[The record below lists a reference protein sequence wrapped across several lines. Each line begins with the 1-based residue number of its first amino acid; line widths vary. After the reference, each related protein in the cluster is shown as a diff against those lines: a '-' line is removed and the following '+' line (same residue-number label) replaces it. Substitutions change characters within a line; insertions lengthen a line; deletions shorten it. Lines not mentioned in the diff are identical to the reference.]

1 MDHLISKT
9 NCQALNSFKKQTNEF
24 VSTSMQYIFICF
36 LEEIED
42 SNKTFQ
48 NPLKSFKSSDS
59 CSPCPLRLPIL
70 MVTSDA
76 LNFVV
81 NTVLCLLP
89 NLMHQMLCA
98 NPITVY

>member
-9 NCQALNSFKKQTNEF
+9 NCQAINSFKKQTNEF
-24 VSTSMQYIFICF
+24 VSTSMRRVFVCF
-36 LEEIED
+36 LEVIED

-48 NPLKSFKSSDS
+48 NYLTFKSSES

-76 LNFVV
+76 LDFVV
-81 NTVLCLLP
+81 NTIVCLLR